1 MRFRCNSCGI
11 EFDDIGQLASHKRGH
26 QSGREEPAGSAGP
39 KGITCLNCAQKI
51 ALEPSQY
58 NYSGPLTCPH
68 CRRNMKVT
76 LRDGDVVVARTG

>member
-26 QSGREEPAGSAGP
+26 QSEREEPAGP
-39 KGITCLNCAQKI
+39 KGITCLNCAKKI
-51 ALEPSQY
+51 PLEQSQY